1 MIIFGVFFMKISFD
15 ELEGADLIIDCIYE
29 GGSQP
34 NLSAEPISKIFPKC
48 GVNGGFRKVNRDDG
62 TGKPAYVVLYTTMSE
77 LEWPDFLDEE
87 TGIFR
92 YFGDNRK
99 PGREIT
105 NTKLKGNEL
114 LEWVFETLNS
124 KKSLKDMPPFFVFKK
139 TGHGRDVQ
147 FLGLAAPGNSN
158 ISPDRDLVAFWRT
171 MDGNR
176 FQNYES
182 YFTILDTAEEPISQE
197 WLRSLIE
204 NHENNLQYAPD
215 VWKEYIEKGRDGIRA
230 LKAPRIHR
238 VPSKEDQLKSDKEGE
253 KCIKI
258 IYDYYKDDPYG
269 FEACAI
275 DLLGKMDS
283 NFIDFK
289 LTRPWRDGGRDAY
302 GKYQISTGGNVNYPL
317 VIDCSVEAKC
327 YSSKNSVGVKEM
339 SRLISRI
346 KYRQFGIL
354 ITTSYVNSQAYKE
367 VIEDG
372 HPILIVT
379 ASDIAAILRFNSITS
394 ENIEVWLKNIGSNSE
409 KIH

>member
-1 MIIFGVFFMKISFD
+1 MYGVFMKISFD
-15 ELEGADLIIDCIYE
+15 QLEGAELIIDCIYE
-29 GGSQP
+29 GGTQP

-48 GVNGGFRKVNRDDG
+48 GVNGGFRKVNRADG
-62 TGKPAYVVLYTTMSE
+62 SGKPAYVILYTTMSE

-105 NTKLKGNEL
+105 NTRLKGNLL
-114 LEWVFETLNS
+114 LENVFNILNS
-124 KKSLKDMPPFFVFKK
+124 KESLKDIPPFFVFKS

-147 FLGLAAPGNSN
+147 FLGLAAPGNSK
-158 ISPDRDLVAFWRT
+158 ISPDKDLVSFWRT
-171 MDGNR
+171 MEGNR

-182 YFTILDTAEEPISQE
+182 YFTILDTSDKPITQE
-197 WLRSLIE
+197 WLLSLIE
-204 NHENNLQYAPD
+204 DHSNNLQYAPD
-215 VWKEYIEKGRDGIRA
+215 AWKEYIKKGRDGIRA
-230 LKAPRIHR
+230 LKAPRIQK
-238 VPSKEDQLKSDKEGE
+238 VPSKENQLKCDDEGK
-253 KCIKI
+253 KCIKL
-258 IYDYYKDDPYG
+258 IYNHYKDNPYG

-275 DLLGKMDS
+275 DLISKMDS
-283 NFIDFK
+283 NFIDFQ

-302 GKYQISTGGNVNYPL
+302 GRYQISTGGNVNYPL

-327 YSSKNSVGVKEM
+327 YSLDNGVNVKSM

-354 ITTSYVNSQAYKE
+354 ITTSYVNNQAYKE

-372 HPILIVT
+372 HPILIIT

-394 ENIEVWLKNIGSNSE
+394 DNILQWLNNIDE
-409 KIH
+409 KITRI